1 MTPDWLI
8 ERPPVSSGV
17 IFQDVTS
24 PPVAVGE
31 MDIGCPSEKVKSESP

>member
-31 MDIGCPSEKVKSESP
+31 IDIGCPSEKVKSEPP

>member
-8 ERPPVSSGV
+8 ESPLVSSGV
-17 IFQDVTS
+17 IFQDVAS

-31 MDIGCPSEKVKSESP
+31 IDIGCPSEKVKIEPP